1 MKFFLFCILLTATF
15 QPLIAQEPSNVKDK
29 MGALNFMIGNWVGTS
44 KSFENGKLISE
55 VSAYQEIQYNLDR
68 HIIEINLKSES
79 LQLHTII
86 GYDEE
91 NSTYFYIPFSK
102 KGSRKLT
109 AKVEN
114 GQFIVYANANATARF
129 VFEKTEKGF
138 TEYGEKWMDEG
149 WQIYFKDEFIDIQ

>member
-15 QPLIAQEPSNVKDK
+15 QQLIAQEPSNVKDK

-91 NSTYFYIPFSK
+91 DSTYFYIPFSK

-109 AKVEN
+109 ANVEN
-114 GQFIVYANANATARF
+114 GQFIVHANATTRF